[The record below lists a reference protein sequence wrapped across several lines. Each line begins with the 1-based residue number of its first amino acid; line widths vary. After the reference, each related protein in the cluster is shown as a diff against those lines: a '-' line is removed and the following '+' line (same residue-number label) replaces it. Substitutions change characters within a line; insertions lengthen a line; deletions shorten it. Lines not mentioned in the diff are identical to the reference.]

1 MAEIR
6 RILLD
11 GYPTEVRR
19 DGDMLIAGD
28 GRSVGIDAATHLAP
42 VEPTKII
49 CIHLNYRSRVD
60 EFMTKLPARTDVLPQ
75 ADHRADRSWVQCGPA
90 RRVRVAQLRGR
101 DCHRYRQDVPQH
113 FAG

>member
-28 GRSVGIDAATHLAP
+28 GRPVAIDEATHLAP
-42 VEPTKII
+42 VEPTS
-49 CIHLNYRSRVD
+49 LTV
-60 EFMTKLPARTDVLPQ
+60 EVL
-75 ADHRADRSWVQCGPA
+75 AFCS
-90 RRVRVAQLRGR
+90 
-101 DCHRYRQDVPQH
+101 
-113 FAG
+113 